1 MGYSAYSVDTDFRVA
16 AGEVA
21 AALSAVNTRFQTEFS
36 NLADAVEELASFED
50 CRLDDDGGFVLG
62 SHTDMYTSVTD
73 LLLNVLGRFA
83 VEGSYVRFDGED
95 GSLFG
100 FRVVDGRLR
109 TESGSYAWTLD
120 PEVPQVSGRG
130 VA

>member
-36 NLADAVEELASFED
+36 DLADAVEELASFEACWWD
-50 CRLDDDGGFVLG
+50 ADGGFVLG
-62 SHTDMYTSVTD
+62 SHTDKYVDATET
-73 LLLNVLGRFA
+73 LLEVLGRFA
-83 VEGSYVRFDGED
+83 VDGSHVRFDGED

-120 PEVPQVSGRG
+120 PEALQVSGRG